1 MYHLSLRQVNI
12 LARVLVDTPHVL
24 PVNFAQVVVV
34 TVAITVLKAS
44 QVDLDQV
51 DAPIVEQGSTAV
63 LAAYV
68 RTVQRAHHLHQD
80 QLAAPIA

>member
-24 PVNFAQVVVV
+24 PVNFAQAVALMVV
-34 TVAITVLKAS
+34 ITVLKAS

-51 DAPIVEQGSTAV
+51 DVPIVEQGSTAV
-63 LAAYV
+63 LAAYA
-68 RTVQRAHHLHQD
+68 RTVQLVHHLHQD
-80 QLAAPIA
+80 QLAVQIA